1 MNEKK
6 KCPNCGLLIDSDMDK
21 CPYCGYFIKN
31 DNNKPAESK
40 MIVKNK
46 VEEKPKVKF
55 DKSVIKFNE
64 PRDVSIIKEIIL
76 FLLNL
81 FGLTFLSLLVAYI
94 VKLVNPELLKTANGD
109 GIINFLAYVLLFGTF
124 MLILIKDYKKVFGN
138 FKKNRTYLYG
148 IGFGF
153 LNILITAVYSYIV
166 TYFYPGFGSND
177 NENNLVE
184 IIKIYPIISI
194 VIFGI
199 IGPMCEEIGYRLG
212 LFSLVRK
219 WNRPMAYVITAV
231 VFGFIHFDFT
241 NANLTL
247 EFLNLP
253 AYILAGLL
261 FSYVYDKEGIE
272 TSMTAH
278 ITNNLF
284 SIIMTILSGVL
295 ANGK

>member
-166 TYFYPGFGSND
+166 TYFYPGFGSNY